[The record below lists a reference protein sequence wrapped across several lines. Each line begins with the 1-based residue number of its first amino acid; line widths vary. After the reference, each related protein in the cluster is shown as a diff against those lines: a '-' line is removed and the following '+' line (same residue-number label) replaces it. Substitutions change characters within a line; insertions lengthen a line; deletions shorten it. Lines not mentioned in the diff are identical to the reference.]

1 MIQILIKKYNS
12 LFLKYFQLRKNM
24 NHKNKELDKTK
35 DELDKYVHRKKPSKI
50 KTSKAKS
57 FEDQKRKRKR

>member
-1 MIQILIKKYNS
+1 M
-12 LFLKYFQLRKNM
+12 FLKYFQLRKNM